1 MHSTTLVTL
10 ATALFSFSASAA
22 PLLSRSTDEASYCSP
37 RIDGNYSTTISPGFY
52 TGAAWRFT
60 TLDGPDA
67 GYPDKVVVVSSLP

>member
-1 MHSTTLVTL
+1 MHSSTLVIL
-10 ATALFSFSASAA
+10 AALFSFSASAA

-60 TLDGPDA
+60 TTDDPA
-67 GYPDKVVVVSSLP
+67 VGYPDKVVVVSSLT